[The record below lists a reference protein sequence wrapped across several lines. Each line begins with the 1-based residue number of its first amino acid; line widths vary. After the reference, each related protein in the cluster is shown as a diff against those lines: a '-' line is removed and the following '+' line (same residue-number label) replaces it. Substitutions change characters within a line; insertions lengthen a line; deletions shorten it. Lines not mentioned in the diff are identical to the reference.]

1 MFNSCVEGTILLGHA
16 LCMYL
21 YCLLSSFYVT
31 AMKHI
36 VEEVKGMSL
45 TVSDQKE
52 PVSNMSEQSQDLNVK
67 FHEAGWDSFCT
78 GYCFIRMAHIYA
90 HVTCGRYVQ
99 RNMLVHSSVVLGSVI
114 PGKKQSS
121 LHVCWL
127 SVVMFMS
134 IFALLCEV
142 DYSILSHM
150 CLHGVSTGITL
161 RRSGQG
167 H

>member
-1 MFNSCVEGTILLGHA
+1 VSEREF
-16 LCMYL
+16 
-21 YCLLSSFYVT
+21 SFCVT

-45 TVSDQKE
+45 TVSDPQE
-52 PVSNMSEQSQDLNVK
+52 GVSNLSEQSQDLNVK

-99 RNMLVHSSVVLGSVI
+99 RNMLVHISVMLDAVI
-114 PGKKQSS
+114 PDKIQSS
-121 LHVCWL
+121 LHVNWL
-127 SVVMFMS
+127 SVVMFMI

-161 RRSGQG
+161 SRKGQG